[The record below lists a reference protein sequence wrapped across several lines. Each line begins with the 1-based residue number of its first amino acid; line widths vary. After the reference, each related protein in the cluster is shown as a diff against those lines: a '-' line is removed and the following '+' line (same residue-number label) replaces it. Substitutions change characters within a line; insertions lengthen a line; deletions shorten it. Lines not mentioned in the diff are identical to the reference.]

1 MANDPMSTSSSHSRR
16 FRDKRPRRGAA
27 LVEAAVVMPL
37 VVMFYGLMA
46 FVFSEYEVKQRIV
59 AKSRYE
65 AFRSS
70 LHQCVSDGGPDV
82 GNLDPTL
89 STLGTLAGFGDVG
102 TFAYVPAVLSGATM
116 QSFVVARGNRTTVTS
131 RGLATNAEL
140 SNVVRTRD
148 LTAVSQ
154 VYCNPRDI
162 MDTAAASSNV
172 PQLSR
177 RLSISVSDQAMGD
190 FRRYVISILR

>member
-1 MANDPMSTSSSHSRR
+1 
-16 FRDKRPRRGAA
+16 
-27 LVEAAVVMPL
+27 
-37 VVMFYGLMA
+37 
-46 FVFSEYEVKQRIV
+46 
-59 AKSRYE
+59 
-65 AFRSS
+65 
-70 LHQCVSDGGPDV
+70 
-82 GNLDPTL
+82 
-89 STLGTLAGFGDVG
+89 
-102 TFAYVPAVLSGATM
+102 VLSGATM